1 MFWMQ
6 TADYF
11 GESIFSFLQDE
22 MSGYE
27 KWIVYLFEVSLLNAF
42 QKSLLN
48 VWDQPRVTAGI
59 RI

>member
-1 MFWMQ
+1 MQ